1 MLCLSETRPELIYSI
16 LLPLLVL
23 AIYMS
28 QISFFMKIKLAC
40 CKNSPFRNFHYTR
53 SEKIQKEINWH
64 TIKST
69 NKLFYFLGKN
79 SKFFEK
85 MNVELTKK
93 GKWSV
98 VDTYKFWNL
107 NLLIIKFDG
116 LGSVKVSFSKN
127 EVKMPIWKQCQSHFF
142 LPLRCW
148 GPYTS
153 PY

>member
-1 MLCLSETRPELIYSI
+1 
-16 LLPLLVL
+16 
-23 AIYMS
+23 
-28 QISFFMKIKLAC
+28 MKIKLAC

-127 EVKMPIWKQCQSHFF
+127 EVKMPIWKQCQSHFSTTKM
-142 LPLRCW
+142 LRPLLEIFIKIEFISNFVRKIT
-148 GPYTS
+148 YF
-153 PY
+153 YVLHFKD